1 MFSSRESLSGFGSFA
16 LATVQL
22 HVESCGTAGSCGGGF
37 QAYPA
42 WIPEA
47 FQAGLGSPMRSIP
60 KTSSSSNQARFS
72 FAGGPPAILLG
83 GYEPETDPY
92 DPCHPTIGR
101 EECEEPPPFWDC

>member
-22 HVESCGTAGSCGGGF
+22 HVESCGTAGSCGGGL

-72 FAGGPPAILLG
+72 FARVVFL
-83 GYEPETDPY
+83 
-92 DPCHPTIGR
+92 
-101 EECEEPPPFWDC
+101 PFC